1 MSVSVADPVPQEDAS
16 HSPLIS
22 EIPDN
27 GEEGTQEEG
36 DGNKGKNVREYA
48 SHWLT
53 SI

>member
-27 GEEGTQEEG
+27 GGEGMKEEDARREMKI
-36 DGNKGKNVREYA
+36 KGKYFGEYA
-48 SHWLT
+48 SL
-53 SI
+53 